1 MSDKIIINNLIFKYG
16 LFLLF
21 GYIVLAVLGFFQL
34 KIGDTIFR
42 IIDNIEIRNIIADY
56 TITLMLNIIC
66 IFLISGDLKRQGKKS
81 GLILL
86 LTLVFFLIGIV
97 VFLLQTINDKEKA
110 SA

>member
-1 MSDKIIINNLIFKYG
+1 MIDKIKIDNLIFKYG

-21 GYIVLAVLGFFQL
+21 GYIVFAVSGFFQL

-42 IIDNIEIRNIIADY
+42 IISNIEIRNRIADY

-66 IFLISGDLKRQGKKS
+66 IVLLSGDLKRQDKKS